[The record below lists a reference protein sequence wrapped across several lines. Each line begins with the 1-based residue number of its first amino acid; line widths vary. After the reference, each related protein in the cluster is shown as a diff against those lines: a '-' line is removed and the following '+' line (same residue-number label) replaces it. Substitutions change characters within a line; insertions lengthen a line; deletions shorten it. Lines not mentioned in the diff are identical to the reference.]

1 MTTELNLVSTFDD
14 QKIAGE
20 AIEALR
26 DEGFQDRNIKVLKG
40 DADKLMSELSKRGF
54 SEDDAREFA
63 DAAEEGKTLV
73 VALVA
78 EDRADQAVAIMDR
91 FEALQA
97 KDDQGADDAEIV
109 QVVEER
115 LEVGKS
121 KAATGGVRVTSSVSE
136 KPVEETVTLREER
149 VGAKRRSADR
159 TLDAD
164 EAEGAFEEK
173 TVEMMGTKE
182 EAEVRKEAR
191 VVGEVAITKE
201 IEEREETVRDTVRAT
216 DVEIEKLG
224 TSARKRK

>member
-1 MTTELNLVSTFDD
+1 VQPFLEN
-14 QKIAGE
+14 G
-20 AIEALR
+20 
-26 DEGFQDRNIKVLKG
+26 
-40 DADKLMSELSKRGF
+40 SELSKRGF
-54 SEDDAREFA
+54 SKEDAREFA
-63 DAAEEGKTLV
+63 DAADEGKTLV

-78 EDRADQAVAIMDR
+78 EDQADQATAIMDR
-91 FEALQA
+91 FEAMQA
-97 KDDQGADDAEIV
+97 EDEQGADDAETV
-109 QVVEER
+109 PVVEEQ

-159 TLDAD
+159 ALNAD
-164 EAEGAFEEK
+164 EADVAFEEK

-201 IEEREETVRDTVRAT
+201 IEDRKETVRDTVRST
-216 DVEIEKLG
+216 DVEIEKIG
-224 TSARKRK
+224 TSVRKRK